1 MQIIR
6 QFLIRPY
13 LYIFIALIGIS
24 LKFYHLDY
32 KLFWFDEICTI
43 QHTSGIPD
51 REYPA
56 LIPINEIKNISF
68 YNDLYHLKKQDYKI
82 GPQLKGLLTST
93 QLNPL
98 HYPFLM
104 IWYRIVGDNPVHFR
118 LFSVFIFIIT
128 LPFLFL
134 LSQRF
139 FNSTLTGWIA
149 VSLYAVSPFIH
160 LFAQEARYYIL
171 WSFILVVL
179 HYLFLQVIRINNIK
193 WWSAYTLVA
202 SLSLYAS
209 PVSIIIIFGHLVFVV
224 ITRKD
229 LIKRYSISMLVVFLV
244 YLPWALSLFFKLDEI
259 TSVLSWQS
267 NNKYN
272 VAFWLPFLGQCLYL
286 VSIFSFKLDY
296 LTAFDQKS
304 FNIPPE
310 AGSAFIFNTIVL
322 VIIIWSIVFLF
333 RKTKKEI
340 CYFLLLIIIPGFLFF
355 YLNDLLRGAM
365 TSWWWRYLIFIA
377 PGVIL
382 VMTNFLYKKIENG
395 KFLYFVCY
403 LTLALIGISSIVSI
417 AEARHWHIGNKMNV
431 YIENARL
438 ISKAEKPILIT
449 DFANNRSM
457 VDFMVVMQDCNSY
470 NIDILRAAPG
480 IDSVE
485 NRIDLKEYSDVY
497 VIYASDELIGN
508 LKSQFDGKMEKL
520 NVEGISSMWKINIEK
535 QQ

>member
-32 KLFWFDEICTI
+32 KLFWFDEVCTI

-51 REYPA
+51 GEYPA
-56 LIPINEIKNISF
+56 LIPINDIKNISF

-82 GPQLKGLLTST
+82 SSQLKGLLTST

-98 HYPFLM
+98 HYPLLM

-139 FNSTLTGWIA
+139 FNSSLAGWIA

-193 WWSAYTLVA
+193 WWLAYTLVA

-209 PVSIIIIFGHLVFVV
+209 PVSFIIIFGHLVFVV

-229 LIKRYSISMLVVFLV
+229 LLPGYGISMLVVFLV
-244 YLPWALSLFFKLDEI
+244 YLPWALSLYFKLDEI

-272 VAFWLPFLGQCLYL
+272 VAFWLPFLGQCFYL

-296 LTAFDQKS
+296 LTAFDQKL

-310 AGSAFIFNTIVL
+310 AGSAFIFSTIVL
-322 VIIIWSIVFLF
+322 IIIIWSIVFLF

-340 CYFLLLIIIPGFLFF
+340 SYFLLLIIIPGLVFF
-355 YLNDLLRGAM
+355 YLNDLLRDAM

-382 VMTNFLYKKIENG
+382 AITNLLYKKIEKG
-395 KFLYFVCY
+395 KLLYFVCF
-403 LTLALIGISSIVSI
+403 LVLIFIGISSINSI
-417 AEARHWHIGNKMNV
+417 SKAKHWHIGNKMNV
-431 YIENARL
+431 YIENARV
-438 ISKAEKPILIT
+438 ISKAEKPLLIT
-449 DFANNRSM
+449 DFDNNKSM
-457 VDFMVVMQDCNSY
+457 VDFMVVMRECNSK
-470 NIDILRAAPG
+470 NIDILRASPG
-480 IDSVE
+480 IENVE
-485 NRIDLKEYSDVY
+485 NRMNYKEYSDIY
-497 VIYASDELIGN
+497 VFYASDELIGN
-508 LKSQFDGKMEKL
+508 LKSQFGSKMEKL
-520 NVEGISSMWKINIEK
+520 NVEGISSIWKIIIEK
-535 QQ
+535 Q